1 MIEHARKLSQQA
13 REPFPHYEHTE
24 IGYNYRMSNIV
35 AAIGRGQLEVL
46 DDRVHARRKIF
57 DSYVQSLS
65 DLPGLSFMPEANYG
79 KSNRWLT
86 VILLDPKLTG
96 TTPEKIR
103 LALESEN
110 IEARPVWKP
119 LHMQPV
125 FNQCTCQGG
134 SVAERIFAQGLC
146 LPSGTA
152 MSPEDFERV
161 TKVIRRCF

>member
-1 MIEHARKLSQQA
+1 
-13 REPFPHYEHTE
+13 
-24 IGYNYRMSNIV
+24 MSNIV